1 MDYFGCSCW
10 KQRNRIF
17 QRDPEIYSALNHRQ
31 LFSKLEIFSPSSSM
45 SKPGEES
52 TDVDKKEKTRK
63 VRTAYD
69 VQRAKLEK
77 LMKDP
82 SKPVYIPTTRT
93 EKDPNKAPDFVYN
106 VRCLLKNFLR
116 NNHISNWLLSAINVL
131 G

>member
-1 MDYFGCSCW
+1 
-10 KQRNRIF
+10 
-17 QRDPEIYSALNHRQ
+17 
-31 LFSKLEIFSPSSSM
+31 M

-106 VRCLLKNFLR
+106 VRCLLKKFLR
-116 NNHISNWLLSAINVL
+116 NNQTSNYFRLKTFWLLKFFCLALLISIVL
-131 G
+131 SKL